1 MTSRRSAAGTDR
13 TSLDIEHLKRRLRE
27 FARARSWECFHT
39 AKNLTT
45 AVSAEAGELAAVLQW
60 ATADQDIEPLIAKL
74 EDEIADVLIY
84 LIRLCD
90 VLNIEPLQATYAKIE
105 RNEQR
110 FPEQRFPA
118 QTPASRTAHT
128 YGPPSC

>member
-1 MTSRRSAAGTDR
+1 MTKDEPATTADR
-13 TSLDIEHLKRRLRE
+13 ASPEIEHLKQRLRE
-27 FARARSWECFHT
+27 FAHARSWERFHT

-60 ATADQDIEPLIAKL
+60 ATPDEEVGPFLDQL

-84 LIRLCD
+84 LVRLCD
-90 VLNIEPLQATYAKIE
+90 VLDMDPLQAAYAKVE

-110 FPEQRFPA
+110 FPP
-118 QTPASRTAHT
+118 QTAASTGTAHPDS
-128 YGPPSC
+128 GPME